1 MQETSIQIL
10 LAEYDRLKTLELFW
24 LESLER
30 ALQLYLTAITAAGGI
45 LLLLLSPQTA
55 PSSSSISASLLFG
68 IVLLVG
74 EVTFLRLMGI
84 DLRLTENAKGYL
96 LIRDR
101 FGLIDPELASVF
113 LKGMVQDKKRYSAWS
128 SISGIIIR
136 TLTISQQKTTVV
148 FLNCLVSAGL
158 AVTIIWPSTLLG
170 GLIVVVFVATLIG
183 LLHIAY
189 ASWRYKRS
197 VKSLSTNA
205 ITYWI

>member
-74 EVTFLRLMGI
+74 EVTFLRLM
-84 DLRLTENAKGYL
+84 
-96 LIRDR
+96 
-101 FGLIDPELASVF
+101 
-113 LKGMVQDKKRYSAWS
+113 
-128 SISGIIIR
+128 
-136 TLTISQQKTTVV
+136 
-148 FLNCLVSAGL
+148 
-158 AVTIIWPSTLLG
+158 
-170 GLIVVVFVATLIG
+170 
-183 LLHIAY
+183 
-189 ASWRYKRS
+189 
-197 VKSLSTNA
+197 
-205 ITYWI
+205 